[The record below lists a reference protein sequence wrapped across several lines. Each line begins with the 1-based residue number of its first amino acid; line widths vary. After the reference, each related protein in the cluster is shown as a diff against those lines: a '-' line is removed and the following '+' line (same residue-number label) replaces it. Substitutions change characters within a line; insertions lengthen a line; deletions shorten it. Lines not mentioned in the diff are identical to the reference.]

1 MLQRLAW
8 SSTPSSLFSAARLN
22 EIIAP
27 ARRNNERNHISG
39 MLLFSGAQFVSVL
52 EGNDWDLTKLW
63 LKLERDLR
71 HSELIRIGEERC
83 GERWFP
89 GWQMAY
95 TDHARVGPQIERL
108 HFPVA
113 SAPKWSALIRPMMMT
128 ADSM

>member
-8 SSTPSSLFSAARLN
+8 SSVPSSLFSAARLN

-27 ARRNNERNHISG
+27 ARRSNERNHISG

-52 EGNDWDLTKLW
+52 EGHERDLAILW
-63 LKLERDLR
+63 LKLERDPR

-89 GWQMAY
+89 EWLMAY
-95 TDHARVGPQIERL
+95 TDHARVGPQIDRL
-108 HFPVA
+108 RSPV
-113 SAPKWSALIRPMMMT
+113 
-128 ADSM
+128 